1 MVVLPSQASEHD
13 PRFGYK
19 HSSHF
24 LSDNVQSL
32 SAGDEDEGCSTGH
45 PQNISSRQRERQ
57 RQRLRVHKIIFMLI
71 HKIALSQ
78 VQNALRCRGHDPM
91 GGKEMGWG
99 SGVTQP
105 SDCQYDVTADDISAI
120 GPSMTSYIA
129 DESGVWGRQGGREVS
144 VYALS
149 TSRNVKVLD

>member
-1 MVVLPSQASEHD
+1 MPYGARDGVGVCAYV
-13 PRFGYK
+13 PR
-19 HSSHF
+19 
-24 LSDNVQSL
+24 
-32 SAGDEDEGCSTGH
+32 
-45 PQNISSRQRERQ
+45 
-57 RQRLRVHKIIFMLI
+57 
-71 HKIALSQ
+71 
-78 VQNALRCRGHDPM
+78 
-91 GGKEMGWG
+91 
-99 SGVTQP
+99 VTQP